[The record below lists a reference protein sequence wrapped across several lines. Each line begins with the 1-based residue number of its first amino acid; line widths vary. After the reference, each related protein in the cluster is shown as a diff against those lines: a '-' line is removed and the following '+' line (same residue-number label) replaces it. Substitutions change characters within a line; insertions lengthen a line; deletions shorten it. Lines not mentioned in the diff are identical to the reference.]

1 METLKL
7 LFNIAS
13 WLGFVAFCFF
23 AWIGAYG
30 LFGMW
35 RSHMMLWRA
44 KREWLRRQREPKEF
58 TDSLDKDEDER

>member
-1 METLKL
+1 M
-7 LFNIAS
+7 
-13 WLGFVAFCFF
+13 GFVAFLFF

-35 RSHMMLWRA
+35 RSQMMLWRA
-44 KREWLRRQREPKEF
+44 KREWLRRQREPKAF